1 MKQQNLFP
9 EKTAFKATYVGG
21 EKILSGQRRGIST
34 DSSAFP
40 FSQREKK
47 STMRQ

>member
-1 MKQQNLFP
+1 MGINFHFDA
-9 EKTAFKATYVGG
+9 AFSFLSFTQR
-21 EKILSGQRRGIST
+21 ILLLCQRRGIST

-47 STMRQ
+47 STIRQ

>member
-1 MKQQNLFP
+1 MIHTLA
-9 EKTAFKATYVGG
+9 EKRFRSY
-21 EKILSGQRRGIST
+21 QRRGIST

-40 FSQREKK
+40 FNQREKK